1 LNKAEQKV
9 LMDAAI
15 ASRDFERKDTR
26 AEAAKALDEL
36 KAKGMQINQ
45 LPASESARMRD
56 KLGQINTQIAANVG
70 NDLWNET
77 QAELRK
83 LRGGR

>member
-1 LNKAEQKV
+1 
-9 LMDAAI
+9 
-15 ASRDFERKDTR
+15 
-26 AEAAKALDEL
+26 
-36 KAKGMQINQ
+36 
-45 LPASESARMRD
+45 MRD

-83 LRGGR
+83 LRASR